1 MSGFLA
7 GRFVCTMAVTRWWMT
22 LVLVAGSVLATSAWP
37 GQAPERHWLG
47 VNGNDWKRMGPDA
60 RLAYVEGFLA
70 GAAVS
75 QAAAGARDSTGVRTG
90 LEQLGR
96 SGRFR
101 FPFAANVY
109 ASRLSDFYW
118 WKNHLPLP
126 TWYAFLEV
134 NTTLGRPVSDSVP

>member
-1 MSGFLA
+1 MAVNRWWWVTLVILA
-7 GRFVCTMAVTRWWMT
+7 GSALAV
-22 LVLVAGSVLATSAWP
+22 SARP
-37 GQAPERHWLG
+37 GQERERHWLSITG
-47 VNGNDWKRMGPDA
+47 HDWLRMGPDV
-60 RLAYVEGFLA
+60 RNAYVEGFLA

-75 QAAAGARDSTGVRTG
+75 QAASGARDSAGVRTG
-90 LEQLGR
+90 LERLGR

-109 ASRLSDFYW
+109 ASRMSDYYW

-134 NTTLGRPVSDSVP
+134 NTTLGRPISDSMP

>member
-1 MSGFLA
+1 
-7 GRFVCTMAVTRWWMT
+7 MAVNRWWWVT
-22 LVLVAGSVLATSAWP
+22 LAVVAGSGLAAAGWP
-37 GQAPERHWLG
+37 GQEPQRPWLH
-47 VNGNDWKRMGPDA
+47 VNGNDWQRMGSDA
-60 RLAYVEGFLA
+60 RQAYVQGFLA

-75 QAAAGARDSTGVRTG
+75 QAAAGARDSAGVRTG

-96 SGRFR
+96 SGNFR

-109 ASRLSDFYW
+109 ATRISDYYW

-134 NTTLGRPVSDSVP
+134 NTTLGRPIPDSLP

>member
-1 MSGFLA
+1 
-7 GRFVCTMAVTRWWMT
+7 MAVNRWWW
-22 LVLVAGSVLATSAWP
+22 VALVA
-37 GQAPERHWLG
+37 
-47 VNGNDWKRMGPDA
+47 VNGNDWQRMGPDA

-75 QAAAGARDSTGVRTG
+75 QAATGARDSAGVRTG

-109 ASRLSDFYW
+109 ASRMSDYYW

-134 NTTLGRPVSDSVP
+134 NSTLGRPVSDSVP